1 MAIDNLFR
9 IFENRLNQI
18 ETERE
23 KSARN
28 FAHNYSCSNNPDH
41 ETKADYQI
49 KKPTLYLLNKLD
61 ELVNLDP
68 QQIAEEYY
76 VPINP
81 YRESNY

>member
-1 MAIDNLFR
+1 MIALMKLNLP
-9 IFENRLNQI
+9 
-18 ETERE
+18 
-23 KSARN
+23 K
-28 FAHNYSCSNNPDH
+28 NYMEDLGRQSR
-41 ETKADYQI
+41 
-49 KKPTLYLLNKLD
+49 NKLD